1 MRLTRT
7 HLIIP
12 LVAVGLLTFEGCGS
26 STNSLPPKSPRPVTA
41 MRLEQ
46 SAPPQ
51 SFVVSGVVSSWKTE
65 EIGFEVGGRVE
76 WVLEPGKYVGAPITA
91 QDGTEINAGL
101 ALAQLDPASYEVAK
115 EREQAALDVAKLNL
129 EAAEI
134 QLNQTIKADKASTQ
148 SDFELAETEL
158 NRMKQLEAQRAI
170 SAAELESAQN
180 RFDIQQ
186 ARLRAIEAQEGQAK
200 VEKAT
205 AEANVRSAEQR
216 LKDAK
221 RNLRNTQLFASYRG
235 QISEVHVVPGSVV
248 SAGSPVLTLQ
258 MMDPI
263 KIEFEVSAEQSR
275 QIQRRLQ
282 VPVSFLKPDG
292 SRGVEN
298 AIVHV
303 VDPSADP
310 STRTFTVTLLMLNQQ
325 YVPESVNS
333 GGAVARTED
342 IWPIDLNSVVGTPA
356 GTKLF
361 EENSIHEDEN
371 GKFVWV
377 LDKTRRKQTLPEKLH
392 VSKAYVNVS
401 DAAIPFLGNWKF
413 TIGTFVE
420 PLPEEDLR
428 LVTGKLNLPEDPS
441 TWDGK
446 SAVFDSGSQWMLRPG
461 DLVSMDLDTGKK
473 QSGWFVP
480 IQAIYEESGYKYLF
494 VVRDGKAKRME
505 VMAEL
510 PDKLDLESVVEIK
523 PLEGQ
528 NFGPDMEIVVG
539 GVHFLKDGDAIR
551 VTEKLP
557 GVNEEFGPASA
568 STSVEAD
575 KTNTPEKAQ

>member
-1 MRLTRT
+1 M
-7 HLIIP
+7 
-12 LVAVGLLTFEGCGS
+12 
-26 STNSLPPKSPRPVTA
+26 
-41 MRLEQ
+41 
-46 SAPPQ
+46 
-51 SFVVSGVVSSWKTE
+51 
-65 EIGFEVGGRVE
+65 
-76 WVLEPGKYVGAPITA
+76 
-91 QDGTEINAGL
+91 
-101 ALAQLDPASYEVAK
+101 
-115 EREQAALDVAKLNL
+115 
-129 EAAEI
+129 
-134 QLNQTIKADKASTQ
+134 
-148 SDFELAETEL
+148 
-158 NRMKQLEAQRAI
+158 
-170 SAAELESAQN
+170 
-180 RFDIQQ
+180 
-186 ARLRAIEAQEGQAK
+186 
-200 VEKAT
+200 
-205 AEANVRSAEQR
+205 
-216 LKDAK
+216 
-221 RNLRNTQLFASYRG
+221 RNLKNTQLFGSYRG

-282 VPVSFLKPDG
+282 VPVTYLKPDG
-292 SRGVEN
+292 SRGEEI

-325 YVPESVNS
+325 YVPESVAS
-333 GGAVARTED
+333 SGAVARTED
-342 IWPIDLNSVVGTPA
+342 IWPVDLNSVVGTPE

-361 EENSIHEDEN
+361 EEKSIHEDEN

-377 LDKTRRKQTLPEKLH
+377 LDKARRKQTLPEKLE

-413 TIGTFVE
+413 TIGTFRD
-420 PLPEEDLR
+420 PLPDENLR
-428 LVTGKLNLPEDPS
+428 LVTSKLILPDDLAA
-441 TWDGK
+441 WDGK

-473 QSGWFVP
+473 QNGWFVP

-494 VVRDGKAKRME
+494 VSQDGKAKRME

-510 PDKLDLESVVEIK
+510 PDKLDLDSVVEIK

-528 NFGPDMEIVVG
+528 NFGPDMDIVVG

-557 GVNEEFGPASA
+557 GAGERAASA
-568 STSVEAD
+568 SASAEAGID
-575 KTNTPEKAQ
+575 ATTAPEKA